1 MTPARM
7 LPILAIAMGLAAQT
21 PPADALKTYLNLQD
35 AQIQTLQQ
43 IRRQQM
49 QAAQSALSELAA
61 KQKALRDQLEAG
73 STDAAALGK
82 LLLEAEAA
90 RKRVQQ
96 IHDAYRAQAVGVL
109 TAEQKTKLA
118 ALEQAQ
124 KLAPAI
130 AEATALGLLNPP
142 EMPGLRGAGM
152 PGFGPGLG
160 PMRRPAAPGMGPA
173 AAPMRLRSPRGFPP
187 IQQ

>member
-1 MTPARM
+1 MRLPRM
-7 LPILAIAMGLAAQT
+7 LPVLALASGLAAQT
-21 PPADALKTYLNLQD
+21 PPGDALKSYLNLQD

-43 IRRQQM
+43 IRQQQM
-49 QAAQSALSELAA
+49 QAAQSAFSELAA

-73 STDAAALGK
+73 STDAVALGK
-82 LLLEAEAA
+82 LLLEAEAV

-96 IHDAYRAQAVGVL
+96 IHDTYRAQAVNVL
-109 TAEQKTKLA
+109 SAEQKTKLA

-142 EMPGLRGAGM
+142 EMPGFRGAGM
-152 PGFGPGLG
+152 PGIGPGLG
-160 PMRRPAAPGMGPA
+160 PMRRPAAPGMAPG
-173 AAPMRLRSPRGFPP
+173 AAPLRQRIPRGFPP
-187 IQQ
+187 IEQ